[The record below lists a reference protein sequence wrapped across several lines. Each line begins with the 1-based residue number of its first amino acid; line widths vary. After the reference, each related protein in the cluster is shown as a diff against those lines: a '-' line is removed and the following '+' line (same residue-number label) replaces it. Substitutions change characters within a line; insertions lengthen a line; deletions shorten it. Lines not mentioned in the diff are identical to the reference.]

1 MTWGFFISNQFK
13 KHDPLLS
20 VFSVPIKTL
29 RKILTKRGFYGNFFK
44 NETESFQFGI
54 TIVYIPNWKLRIQEC
69 LKREK
74 TVRSLYLIFSAK
86 LINRYVLG
94 LSMLNTYQL
103 KKPLNLFWIFTEFSW
118 NDKLRHTLN
127 AELIGMP
134 TKWYPSYL

>member
-44 NETESFQFGI
+44 KRDWKFSVWNYNSI
-54 TIVYIPNWKLRIQEC
+54 LNWKLRIQEC

-118 NDKLRHTLN
+118 NNKLRHTLN